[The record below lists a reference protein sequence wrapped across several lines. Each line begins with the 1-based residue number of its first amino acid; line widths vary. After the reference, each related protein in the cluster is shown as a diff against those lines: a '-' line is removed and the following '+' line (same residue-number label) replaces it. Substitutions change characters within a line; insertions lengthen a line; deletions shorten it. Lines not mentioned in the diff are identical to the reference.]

1 MSKVDRMLTANQRT
15 ILALSELKPST
26 TYNLEFRDSLVAQFN
41 RRGDLTP
48 KQWHSAR
55 QLVRDDG

>member
-1 MSKVDRMLTANQRT
+1 MSMKVDRMLTANQRT

-26 TYNLEFRDSLVAQFN
+26 TYDLEFRDSLVEQFN

-48 KQWHSAR
+48 KQWRSAQ
-55 QLVRDDG
+55 QLVKNN